1 MTHECSQN
9 LGADIDIFEKKR
21 LLLPEASFA
30 TTPRPSA
37 AIPKIPLRV
46 NQPTNSSHQKEYP
59 ELSQLFVFIEISL
72 FFLWVLSFTIPFDRE
87 CSLHCHG
94 LKTYLVKIVQQT
106 IDYCRFINTLVV
118 QLIFGSGLDEWRFP
132 LSLTALLFF
141 CLQNSGFP
149 LTRMACSVYTKDC
162 YLAPLSIRPVP
173 PWTPFT
179 IRACKDGSSPLEFP
193 RLPTSVA
200 ATADN
205 RGHTRGCLT
214 HLGPGPHW
222 REGP

>member
-1 MTHECSQN
+1 M
-9 LGADIDIFEKKR
+9 
-21 LLLPEASFA
+21 
-30 TTPRPSA
+30 
-37 AIPKIPLRV
+37 
-46 NQPTNSSHQKEYP
+46 
-59 ELSQLFVFIEISL
+59 
-72 FFLWVLSFTIPFDRE
+72 SFTIPFDRE

-94 LKTYLVKIVQQT
+94 LKTYLVKIVQQM

-179 IRACKDGSSPLEFP
+179 IRACKDGSSPVEFARRLAP

-214 HLGPGPHW
+214 HLGPGPHH
-222 REGP
+222 